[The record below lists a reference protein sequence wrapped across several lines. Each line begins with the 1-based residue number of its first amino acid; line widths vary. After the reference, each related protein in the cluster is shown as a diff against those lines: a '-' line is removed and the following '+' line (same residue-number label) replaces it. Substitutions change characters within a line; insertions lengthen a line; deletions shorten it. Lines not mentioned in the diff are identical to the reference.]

1 MFKEV
6 EIFDAE
12 SGSKLK
18 LPICLPVS
26 KMNFLV
32 VNRIT
37 EQLLTPQQV
46 SEWLQVKLS
55 TVYKWVA
62 IRYIPHVKLGG
73 KVKGSVRFQ
82 PGEVERWIKRRSR
95 RGRNSYRLDIDQIC
109 RNTSL

>member
-1 MFKEV
+1 MFKDV

-32 VNRIT
+32 VNRVT

-55 TVYKWVA
+55 TIYKWTAVG
-62 IRYIPHVKLGG
+62 YIPHVKLGG
-73 KVKGSVRFQ
+73 KIHGSIRFE
-82 PGEVERWIKRRSR
+82 PGAVERWIKRRSR
-95 RGRNSYRLDIDQIC
+95 RGRNSYRLP
-109 RNTSL
+109 L

>member
-1 MFKEV
+1 MFKDV

-32 VNRIT
+32 VNRIA

-55 TVYKWVA
+55 TIYKWTA
-62 IRYIPHVKLGG
+62 IGYIPYVKLGG
-73 KVKGSVRFQ
+73 KTRGSVRFQ

-95 RGRNSYRLDIDQIC
+95 RGRNSYRLDVGQIFQ
-109 RNTSL
+109 NTSM